1 MDKIDKF
8 LAKLN
13 THESVNA
20 LNAIAD
26 ILSGKTSTYNLK
38 KLKGYRD
45 VYRVRIGTIRI
56 IYKQLDGDIEVLDVG
71 RRSEKTYKDY

>member
-13 THESVNA
+13 KNESLKV
-20 LNAIAD
+20 LSAISD
-26 ILSGKTSTYNLK
+26 ILSGKTSSYNLK

-45 VYRVRIGTIRI
+45 VYRIRVGTIRI
-56 IYKQLDGDIEVLDVG
+56 IYKQLDTDIEVLDVG

>member
-13 THESVNA
+13 THESLKV

-26 ILSGKTSTYNLK
+26 ILSGRTATYNLK
-38 KLKGYRD
+38 KLKGYND
-45 VYRVRIGTIRI
+45 VYRVRVGTIRI

-71 RRSEKTYKDY
+71 RRSEKMYKDY